1 MIKKKFLLLIPA
13 FNEEKN
19 IEEVIKKILVFR
31 KLTNFL
37 IINDGSDDK
46 TKKIVSKYKHIELIN
61 NSKNIGY
68 SKTIQKGIEYAIKK
82 NYDFLITIDADNQF
96 DYRQVILNYISYA
109 KKFNLILGIRK
120 NHQRLF
126 EIVFGIITNT
136 LMNVKDPM
144 CGAKGF
150 DLKILKKLNKVKD
163 PAIFGFENVIM
174 MKNFNIKVK
183 ELKIKIFKRKDNSK
197 IGDLFLGN
205 LKIIYAIFKFFYFYM
220 FVNYEKKKS
229 CFNQ

>member
-13 FNEEKN
+13 YNEEKN
-19 IEEVIKKILVFR
+19 IEKVIKKILVFR
-31 KLTNFL
+31 KLIDFL
-37 IINDGSDDK
+37 IINDGSDDR
-46 TKKIVSKYKHIELIN
+46 TQKIVSKYKNIKLIN
-61 NSKNIGY
+61 NYKNIGY

-82 NYDFLITIDADNQF
+82 NFDFLITIDADNQF
-96 DYRQVILNYISYA
+96 DYRQVILNYISYS

-120 NHQRLF
+120 DHRRLF
-126 EIVFGIITNT
+126 EIVFGIITNM

-150 DLKILKKLNKVKD
+150 DLNILKKLNKVKD
-163 PAIFGFENVIM
+163 PAIFGLENVII

-197 IGDLFLGN
+197 IGNLFLGN
-205 LKIIYAIFKFFYFYM
+205 LKILYAIFKFFYFYI
-220 FVNYEKKKS
+220 FFNYEKKK
-229 CFNQ
+229 